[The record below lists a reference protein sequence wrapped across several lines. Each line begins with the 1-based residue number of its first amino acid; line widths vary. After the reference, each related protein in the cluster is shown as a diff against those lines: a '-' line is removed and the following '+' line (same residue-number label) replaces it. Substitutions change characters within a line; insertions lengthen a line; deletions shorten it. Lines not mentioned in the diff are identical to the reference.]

1 MNEEKDLKDYNL
13 YEDTRREML
22 EIVDK
27 IIAICKKN
35 MPSRWQR
42 VKNWFVSH
50 WRREYTIILIFSTV
64 AVFVLV
70 INFVLVRRAKT
81 ILYAKMPKQPQNLSS
96 VESVLTYADKPIVSN
111 INFYRDGDLMVCE
124 VDICK
129 PQVTH
134 NVTASF
140 CTMNGDEISRQ
151 DQPAVFNEAKKI
163 RFVIPY
169 NPNIQKVR
177 IYVK

>member
-42 VKNWFVSH
+42 IRNRIKTY
-50 WRREYTIILIFSTV
+50 WRREYTVILIFSTV
-64 AVFVLV
+64 VFVLF
-70 INFVLVRRAKT
+70 INFVLARRAET
-81 ILYAKMPKQPQNLSS
+81 ILNVKMPKQPQVLSPA
-96 VESVLTYADKPIVSN
+96 ESVLTYAEKPIVTN

-124 VDICK
+124 VDLCK

-169 NPNIQKVR
+169 EPSIQKVR
-177 IYVK
+177 IYVR

>member
-35 MPSRWQR
+35 MPSKWQR
-42 VKNWFVSH
+42 IKNWFKTH

-64 AVFVLV
+64 VFVLV
-70 INFVLVRRAKT
+70 INFILVRHAEMF
-81 ILYAKMPKQPQNLSS
+81 INAKMPQQQQILSPA
-96 VESVLTYADKPIVSN
+96 ESVLTYANKPIVTN

-124 VDICK
+124 VDLCK

-140 CTMNGDEISRQ
+140 CSMNGDEISRQ

-163 RFVIPY
+163 KFVIPY
-169 NPNIQKVR
+169 EPSIQKVR
-177 IYVK
+177 IYVR

>member
-42 VKNWFVSH
+42 IKNWFKTY

-64 AVFVLV
+64 VFVLV
-70 INFVLVRRAKT
+70 INFILVRHAEMF
-81 ILYAKMPKQPQNLSS
+81 INAKMPKQPQILSPA
-96 VESVLTYADKPIVSN
+96 ESVLTYANKPIVTN
-111 INFYRDGDLMVCE
+111 INFYRDGDLMICE
-124 VDICK
+124 VDLCR

-140 CTMNGDEISRQ
+140 CTIDGDEILRQ

-163 RFVIPY
+163 KFVIPY
-169 NPNIQKVR
+169 EPSIQKVR
-177 IYVK
+177 IYVR

>member
-42 VKNWFVSH
+42 IRNWIKTY
-50 WRREYTIILIFSTV
+50 WRREYTVILIFSTV
-64 AVFVLV
+64 VFVLF
-70 INFVLVRRAKT
+70 INFVLARRAEVF
-81 ILYAKMPKQPQNLSS
+81 INAKMPKQPQVLSPA
-96 VESVLTYADKPIVSN
+96 ESVLTYAEKPIVTN

-124 VDICK
+124 VDLCK
-129 PQVTH
+129 PQITH

-140 CTMNGDEISRQ
+140 CTIDGDEISRQ

-163 RFVIPY
+163 KFVIPY
-169 NPNIQKVR
+169 EPSIQKVR
-177 IYVK
+177 IYVR